1 MSETF
6 LGTIRFVN
14 ERRSTPPREVVLP
27 VRVARHKKFLLINAG
42 PLGSAL
48 CHLTVLWNYQGRMWQ
63 SRRKLPIV
71 IVLQDVCVV
80 DDRIQIVVKGY
91 PAEILDPTEVPGIP
105 FIRGNIVARIDCGKR

>member
-27 VRVARHKKFLLINAG
+27 VRVARHRKFLHVDAA

-48 CHLTVLWNYQGRMWQ
+48 CHLTVLWNYHGRVWQ
-63 SRRKLPIV
+63 PRRRLPIV
-71 IVLQDVCVV
+71 LVLRDVCVT
-80 DDRIQIVVKGY
+80 DDEIRIVVEGY
-91 PAEILDPTEVPGIP
+91 SDAEMDPTEVPGTP
-105 FIRGNIVARIDCGKR
+105 FVRGNIVAHTDLGTR